1 MAVVIRMR
9 RSGSKKRPFYH
20 VVAADKRA
28 PRDGRCIEQLG
39 VYDPREE
46 PFKFEVKHDRIEY
59 WKSHGAT
66 VSLTVSQL
74 MAKRPATAEQK

>member
-20 VVAADKRA
+20 VVAADRRA

-46 PFKFEVKHDRIEY
+46 PYKFEVKRERVDY
-59 WKSHGAT
+59 WKSQGA
-66 VSLTVSQL
+66 SISPTVSQL
-74 MAKRPATAEQK
+74 LAKMPAAAEE